1 VTPIGRLL
9 SISILLVGLGSLYPL
24 QRWIDNSSP
33 RQSIS
38 EETMF
43 LSSGKSIKR
52 MSLGLNAL
60 ASDLYW
66 IRTVQYFGRK
76 VIDSGV
82 PLSAAATKDLRMD
95 LLAPLLDIVVTLDPQ
110 HIPAYRFGAIFLPER
125 DMPAAIALVEKGIEQ
140 NPNQWRLYQDL
151 GYIYWQAG
159 KAAAPEEQNEYY
171 SKSALWFEK
180 GGIVAGAPWWM
191 RDLGGLMRI
200 KGGSRDA
207 ARAIYSTYL
216 TSDDPNIRAQAVE
229 RMKQLRSLD
238 ELDAINSLIAR
249 SKEQK
254 GECPPNLRVFA
265 AVLQSIN
272 INIDERG
279 LPVDPDGFEYAY
291 DPQKCKAELASES
304 TVPR

>member
-1 VTPIGRLL
+1 MTPLGRLFTT
-9 SISILLVGLGSLYPL
+9 SILVVGLGSLYPL
-24 QRWIDNSSP
+24 QQWIDDASP
-33 RQSIS
+33 RQTIS
-38 EETMF
+38 EEQLF
-43 LSSGKSIKR
+43 LSSGNAIKR

-60 ASDLYW
+60 AADLYW

-125 DMPAAIALVEKGIEQ
+125 DMPAATALVEKGIEQ
-140 NPNQWRLYQDL
+140 NPHEWRLYQDL

-159 KAAAPEEQNEYY
+159 NAAAPEEQNEYY

-180 GGIVAGAPWWM
+180 GGTVAGSPWWM

-216 TSDDPNIRAQAVE
+216 ANDDPNIKAQAVE

-238 ELDAINSLIAR
+238 EVDAINSLIAR
-249 SKEQK
+249 YKGQQ

-272 INIDERG
+272 MSIDERG
-279 LPVDPDGFEYAY
+279 FPVDPDGFEYAY
-291 DPQKCKAELASES
+291 DPQKCKAELAAES
-304 TVPR
+304 TISR

>member
-1 VTPIGRLL
+1 
-9 SISILLVGLGSLYPL
+9 LYPL
-24 QRWIDNSSP
+24 QRWIDNVSP
-33 RQSIS
+33 RPTIS
-38 EETMF
+38 EEELF
-43 LSSGKSIKR
+43 LSSGDSIKR

-60 ASDLYW
+60 AADLYW

-125 DMPAAIALVEKGIEQ
+125 DMPAATALVEKGIER
-140 NPNQWRLYQDL
+140 NPNEWRLYQDL

-159 KAAAPEEQNEYY
+159 NAAPPEQQNDYY
-171 SKSALWFEK
+171 AKSALWFEK
-180 GGIVAGAPWWM
+180 GGNVAGAPWWM

-229 RMKQLRSLD
+229 RFKQLRSLD
-238 ELDAINSLIAR
+238 EIDAINSLIAR
-249 SKEQK
+249 YKEQK
-254 GECPPNLRVFA
+254 GECPPNLGVFA
-265 AVLQSIN
+265 SVLLSLNVSI
-272 INIDERG
+272 DQRG
-279 LPVDPDGFEYAY
+279 LPLDPDGFEYVY
-291 DPQKCKAELASES
+291 DPQKCKAELSFGS
-304 TVPR
+304 TISR

>member
-1 VTPIGRLL
+1 MTPIGRLL
-9 SISILLVGLGSLYPL
+9 TISILVVGLGSLYPL
-24 QRWIDNSSP
+24 QRWVDDASP
-33 RQSIS
+33 RPTIG
-38 EETMF
+38 EEKLF
-43 LSSGKSIKR
+43 LSSGIAIKR

-60 ASDLYW
+60 AADLYW

-125 DMPAAIALVEKGIEQ
+125 DMPAATALVEKGIAQ
-140 NPNQWRLYQDL
+140 NPNEWRLYQDL

-159 KAAAPEEQNEYY
+159 NAASPEEQNDYY

-180 GGIVAGAPWWM
+180 GGTVTGASWWM

-216 TSDDPNIRAQAVE
+216 TSDDSNIKAQAVE

-238 ELDAINSLIAR
+238 EVDAINSLIAR
-249 SKEQK
+249 YKDQK
-254 GECPPNLRVFA
+254 GECPQNLKVFA
-265 AVLQSIN
+265 AALQSIN
-272 INIDERG
+272 MNIDQRG

-291 DPQKCKAELASES
+291 DSQKCKAELSFES
-304 TVPR
+304 TVSR

>member
-1 VTPIGRLL
+1 VTPLGRLVTT
-9 SISILLVGLGSLYPL
+9 SILVVGLGSLYPL
-24 QRWIDNSSP
+24 QQWIDAASS
-33 RQSIS
+33 RQTIS
-38 EETMF
+38 EEQLF
-43 LSSGKSIKR
+43 LSSGNAIRR

-60 ASDLYW
+60 AADLYW

-82 PLSAAATKDLRMD
+82 PLSSAATKDLRMD

-125 DMPAAIALVEKGIEQ
+125 DMPAATALVEKGIAQ
-140 NPNQWRLYQDL
+140 NPNEWRLYQDL

-159 KAAAPEEQNEYY
+159 NAAAPEEQNEYY
-171 SKSALWFEK
+171 TKSALWFEK
-180 GGIVAGAPWWM
+180 GGTVAGAPWWM

-216 TSDDPNIRAQAVE
+216 ASDDPNIKAQAVE

-238 ELDAINSLIAR
+238 EVDAINSLIAR
-249 SKEQK
+249 YKEQK
-254 GECPPNLRVFA
+254 GECPSNLKVFA
-265 AVLQSIN
+265 ALLQSIKMN
-272 INIDERG
+272 VDERG
-279 LPVDPDGFEYAY
+279 FPVDPDGFEYAY
-291 DPQKCKAELASES
+291 DPQNCKAELASES
-304 TVPR
+304 TIAR

>member
-1 VTPIGRLL
+1 VTPSGRLL
-9 SISILLVGLGSLYPL
+9 TISILVLALGSLYPL
-24 QRWIDNSSP
+24 QRWIDNASP
-33 RQSIS
+33 SLPIS
-38 EETMF
+38 EETLF
-43 LSSGKSIKR
+43 LSSGKSIKQ

-60 ASDLYW
+60 AADLYW

-110 HIPAYRFGAIFLPER
+110 HMPAYRFGAIFLPER

-140 NPNQWRLYQDL
+140 NPNEWRLYQDL

-159 KAAAPEEQNEYY
+159 NAAAPEEQNDYY
-171 SKSALWFEK
+171 SKSASWFDN
-180 GGIVAGAPWWM
+180 GGTVSGAPWWM

-207 ARAIYSTYL
+207 ARAIYSMYL
-216 TSDDPNIRAQAVE
+216 TSDDPNIKAQAVE

-238 ELDAINSLIAR
+238 EVDAINSLIAR
-249 SKEQK
+249 YKEQK
-254 GECPPNLRVFA
+254 RECPSNLRVFA

-272 INIDERG
+272 LTIDERG

-304 TVPR
+304 TISR

>member
-1 VTPIGRLL
+1 MTSLGRLL
-9 SISILLVGLGSLYPL
+9 TTAILVVGLGSLYPL
-24 QRWIDNSSP
+24 QQWIDDTSP
-33 RQSIS
+33 RQAIS
-38 EETMF
+38 EEKLF
-43 LSSGKSIKR
+43 LASGNSIKR

-60 ASDLYW
+60 AANIYW

-82 PLSAAATKDLRMD
+82 PLSAAATKDLKMD

-125 DMPAAIALVEKGIEQ
+125 DMPAATALVEKGIEK
-140 NPNQWRLYQDL
+140 NPNEWRLYQDL

-159 KAAAPEEQNEYY
+159 NFAAPGEQNDYY

-180 GGIVAGAPWWM
+180 GGTVSGAPWWM

-200 KGGSRDA
+200 KGGSRDT
-207 ARAIYSTYL
+207 ARSIYSTYL
-216 TSDDPNIRAQAVE
+216 MSDDPNIKAQAVE

-238 ELDAINSLIAR
+238 EVDAINSLIAR
-249 SKEQK
+249 YREQK
-254 GECPPNLRVFA
+254 GECPPNLRVFESA
-265 AVLQSIN
+265 LQSTN
-272 INIDERG
+272 INIDEKG

-304 TVPR
+304 TIAR